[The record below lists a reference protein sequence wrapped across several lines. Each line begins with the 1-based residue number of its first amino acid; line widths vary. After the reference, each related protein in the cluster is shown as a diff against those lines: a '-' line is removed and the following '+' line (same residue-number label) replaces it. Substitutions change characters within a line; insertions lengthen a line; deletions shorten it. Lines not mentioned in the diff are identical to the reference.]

1 MSSVFFHNDDPLL
14 RQQPQFSLFQTPNQ
28 QNVNNVNLNDAYA
41 QMYKQ
46 QLLMEIQ
53 QQQQSSTLK
62 DWVGELDSKMKE
74 LDTTTADVLIN
85 DKEFSE
91 LHNSLQGLIQSELI
105 NLVRNK
111 INSNPSAIDNIKKQM
126 DIMKVSSQKIKEEE
140 KQNMSELN
148 DYIKNY
154 SNLTFDE
161 YKKLK
166 YGIKPTETTQI
177 TITKDQKTL

>member
-14 RQQPQFSLFQTPNQ
+14 RQQPQLTLFQTPNN
-28 QNVNNVNLNDAYA
+28 QNVNNVNLSDAYA

-53 QQQQSSTLK
+53 QQNQSTNVK

-74 LDTTTADVLIN
+74 LDTTTADVLIK

-91 LHNSLQGLIQSELI
+91 LHNDLQGLIQSELI
-105 NLVRNK
+105 NLVRVK
-111 INSNPSAIDNIKKQM
+111 INNNQNAVDNIKRQM
-126 DIMKVSSQKIKEEE
+126 EIMKSSSQKIKEEE
-140 KQNMSELN
+140 KQNMSDLN

-166 YGIKPTETTQI
+166 YGVKPTETTQI
-177 TITKDQKTL
+177 TITKD

>member
-14 RQQPQFSLFQTPNQ
+14 RQQPPLTLFQTPNN
-28 QNVNNVNLNDAYA
+28 QNNNVNLSDAYA

-53 QQQQSSTLK
+53 QQNQSNNNIK
-62 DWVGELDSKMKE
+62 DWIGELDNKMKE
-74 LDTTTADVLIN
+74 LDTTTADVLIK

-91 LHNSLQGLIQSELI
+91 LHNDLQSLIQSELI
-105 NLVRNK
+105 NLVRTK
-111 INSNPSAIDNIKKQM
+111 INTNQNAIDNIKRQM
-126 DIMKVSSQKIKEEE
+126 EIMKISSQKIKEEE

-177 TITKDQKTL
+177 TITKD

>member
-14 RQQPQFSLFQTPNQ
+14 RQQPPLTLFQTPNN
-28 QNVNNVNLNDAYA
+28 QNVNNVNLSDAYA
-41 QMYKQ
+41 QIYKQ

-53 QQQQSSTLK
+53 QQNQSTNVK

-74 LDTTTADVLIN
+74 LDTTTADVLIK

-91 LHNSLQGLIQSELI
+91 LHNDLQGLIQSELI
-105 NLVRNK
+105 NLVRVK
-111 INSNPSAIDNIKKQM
+111 INSNQNAVDNIKRQM
-126 DIMKVSSQKIKEEE
+126 EIMKSSSQKIKEEE
-140 KQNMSELN
+140 KQNMSDLN

-166 YGIKPTETTQI
+166 YGVKPTETTQI
-177 TITKDQKTL
+177 TITKD

>member
-14 RQQPQFSLFQTPNQ
+14 RQQPPITLFQTPNN
-28 QNVNNVNLNDAYA
+28 QNTNNVNLSEAYA

-53 QQQQSSTLK
+53 QQQQNQANNSK
-62 DWVGELDSKMKE
+62 DWIGELDSKMKE
-74 LDTTTADVLIN
+74 LDATTADVLIK

-91 LHNSLQGLIQSELI
+91 LHNSLQSLIQSELI
-105 NLVRNK
+105 NLVRIK
-111 INSNPSAIDNIKKQM
+111 INTNQNAIDNIKRQM
-126 DIMKVSSQKIKEEE
+126 EIMKISSQKIKDEE
-140 KQNMSELN
+140 KQNMNELN

-166 YGIKPTETTQI
+166 NGTNKQTEIITT
-177 TITKDQKTL
+177 